1 MTKDEYVHIRN
12 LAWDILI
19 EAKISSLPVNISQI
33 DKLYCLS
40 CSENHTSRYDYALTV
55 SNRILTLYGYNAH
68 YDNSKTLAVRI
79 LAPMIVLERIRIS
92 SYKELMH
99 YTDLPESLAIQ
110 RFERLILLRK
120 RGKFETSHLETQVL
134 SQFEHWIESLQH

>member
-1 MTKDEYVHIRN
+1 MTKDEYIHIRN

-19 EAKISSLPVNISQI
+19 EANITSLPVNISKI
-33 DKLYCLS
+33 DKLYQLS
-40 CSENHTSRYDYALTV
+40 CSKNHASRYDYALAV
-55 SNRILTLYGYNAH
+55 SNQILTLYGYNAH
-68 YDNSKTLAVRI
+68 YDNSKSLAVRI
-79 LAPMIVLERIRIS
+79 LAPMIVLEHIRIS

-110 RFERLILLRK
+110 RFDRLIILRK

-134 SQFEHWIESLQH
+134 SQFKHWIESLQH

>member
-19 EAKISSLPVNISQI
+19 EAKISSLPVNISKI
-33 DKLYCLS
+33 DKLYRLS
-40 CSENHTSRYDYALTV
+40 CSENYASRYDYALAV
-55 SNRILTLYGYNAH
+55 SNQILTLYGYSAC

-79 LAPMIVLERIRIS
+79 LAPMIVLERIGIS

-99 YTDLPESLAIQ
+99 YTDLPENLAIQ
-110 RFERLILLRK
+110 RFERLIVLRK
-120 RGKFETSHLETQVL
+120 RGKFETSHLETRVL
-134 SQFEHWIESLQH
+134 SQFKHWIDSLQH